1 MVRLVICIPMAGSS
15 SRFHDAG
22 YSKPKFQLEVEN
34 VSLFRLS
41 LMSFLEYFDTESFL
55 FVLNKKND
63 SLAFVENELKTLQIR
78 NYKIV
83 QLENDTRGQAD
94 TVAIALS
101 SQLIDKN
108 EHLLIF
114 NIDTIRPKFQYP
126 KHFPYFPWLETFIS
140 EGEHWSFID
149 PVPNSDE
156 VLRVV
161 EKQRI
166 SKFCSTGIYFFPKIQ
181 DYLEVFGQFEATSL
195 SGELYVAPLYQ
206 LLIDQNRLV
215 KYSVIT
221 SSEIFLAGT
230 PLEFCSLDANALF
243 ETLRL

>member
-1 MVRLVICIPMAGSS
+1 MICIPMAGNSL
-15 SRFHDAG
+15 RFYNAG

-41 LMSFLEYFDTESFL
+41 LMSFIDYFDTETFL
-55 FVLNKKND
+55 FILNKKND
-63 SLAFVENELKTLQIR
+63 SLAFVQNELKTLQIR
-78 NYKIV
+78 EYTIV

-101 SQLIDKN
+101 NESIDKN

-126 KHFPYFPWLETFIS
+126 NHFPNFPWLETFIA
-140 EGEHWSFID
+140 EGEHWSFVE

-161 EKQRI
+161 EKHRI

-181 DYLEVFGQFEATSL
+181 DYLEVFCQFEATSL
-195 SGELYVAPLYQ
+195 SVELYVAPLYQ
-206 LLIDQNRLV
+206 LLIDQNRVV

-221 SSEIFLAGT
+221 SNEIFLAGT
-230 PLEFCSLDANALF
+230 PLEFCSLDANFLF